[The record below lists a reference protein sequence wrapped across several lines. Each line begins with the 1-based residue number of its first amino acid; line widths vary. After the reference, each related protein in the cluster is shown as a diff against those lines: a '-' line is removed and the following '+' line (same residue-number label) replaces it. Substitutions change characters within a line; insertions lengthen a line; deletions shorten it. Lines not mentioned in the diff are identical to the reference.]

1 LDGDGVTEV
10 GAIVCGPRKRAGH
23 GANGADPTF
32 FGASP
37 AVDQTLAKTR
47 NPMRHVVSLVAVLG
61 CLTSPPA
68 ATGQQVPRACELL
81 TRDLVTPL
89 TENPTIL
96 DLIPPA
102 EETLGTSGTACD
114 YGAVRLQLFPGR
126 GGTGTVSGSD
136 FQPISDAGWSGFFR
150 NNRDYYAELM
160 VWTGEHSLT
169 LQVSVPTGGTAEAIK
184 PDVVGLANAL
194 IAKLP

>member
-1 LDGDGVTEV
+1 MRLVVSVVAAV
-10 GAIVCGPRKRAGH
+10 GCLS
-23 GANGADPTF
+23 
-32 FGASP
+32 SP
-37 AVDQTLAKTR
+37 A
-47 NPMRHVVSLVAVLG
+47 
-61 CLTSPPA
+61 A
-68 ATGQQVPRACELL
+68 AAGQPVPRACEVL

-96 DLIPPA
+96 DLLPPE
-102 EETLGTSGTACD
+102 EETLGTSGTACE

-126 GGTGTVSGSD
+126 GGTGTAPDSS
-136 FQPISDAGWSGFFR
+136 FQPISDAGWSGFFH
-150 NNRDYYAELM
+150 NNRDYYAELA

-184 PDVVGLANAL
+184 PDVVALANAL